1 MHIKYLHSGQHKWM
15 VKKNKKGN
23 PRDAT
28 AQAVLVEYPACN
40 LNSNH
45 WPLLLIHLD
54 TVFAKNTCTNL
65 SLHSSKIQTLTA

>member
-1 MHIKYLHSGQHKWM
+1 MQLTEQIWL
-15 VKKNKKGN
+15 NK
-23 PRDAT
+23 
-28 AQAVLVEYPACN
+28 YPACN

-54 TVFAKNTCTNL
+54 TVFAKNICANF